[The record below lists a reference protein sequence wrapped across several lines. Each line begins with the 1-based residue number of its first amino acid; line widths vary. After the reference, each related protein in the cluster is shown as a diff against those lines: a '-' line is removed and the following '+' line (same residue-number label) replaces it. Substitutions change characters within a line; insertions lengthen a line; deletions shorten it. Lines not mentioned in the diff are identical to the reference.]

1 MAKLS
6 LCDSE
11 SAYQVLPDNP
21 CEFSL
26 LKKRNALDSLGAV
39 IALTPYVA
47 VLRGPEG
54 EEFSIYSNGKILF
67 RKIPPSWNEEKIK
80 TAAERVYS
88 ALAD

>member
-1 MAKLS
+1 MVKLS

-21 CEFSL
+21 CEFPL

-47 VLRGPEG
+47 VLRGASG

-67 RKIPPSWNEEKIK
+67 RKIPSSWTESEIRL
-80 TAAERVYS
+80 AAERIYS
-88 ALAD
+88 ALA